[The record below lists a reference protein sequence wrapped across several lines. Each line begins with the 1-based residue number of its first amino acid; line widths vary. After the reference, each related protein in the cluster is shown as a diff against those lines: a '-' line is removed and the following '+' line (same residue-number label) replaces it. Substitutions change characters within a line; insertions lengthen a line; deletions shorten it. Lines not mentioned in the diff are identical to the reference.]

1 MNLNQTRKLKKKSKI
16 SNILFEIDSL
26 LPFFQTNNFV
36 FEFEKDQYFDINR
49 TSSKFRKPI
58 LLNEFNPNSTNHPI
72 FLPNNDS
79 IFSSFQIYQFNDFD
93 PFSLQIIKNNY
104 SFVRIYPKNI
114 PNVKNA
120 WIFFMEKSCQV
131 YFVETD
137 SIFNLPS
144 PLELPLNLKSIDIS
158 INGEKELF
166 SLYCRDSDK
175 NKQRE
180 LLQTINESD
189 RSYEKFAKSLCAITS
204 LPPFNSLTFSFFSS
218 IVEDP
223 QFLFFLSQL
232 DHIRNDREE
241 FYQTWCYTAGINI
254 KLLIPLIINI
264 NFRKLNHSQM
274 ILRANSFL
282 STLLT
287 SLMKLDEGFL
297 NFLDEMLKIDKTR
310 PIEYFLEA
318 FRKVEFSNLTVFIL
332 YTLSTE
338 AYHIFPNHEA
348 KFYSIS
354 GLLFLR
360 MMSAHMSARDIPSSE
375 VNILRN
381 VFNFSPN
388 ADQSI
393 LSYIAQLKS
402 LILEKIN
409 VKRNFV
415 FQNDFRPAVS
425 DVEDLIGRAYS
436 QKDKFLEVVKTLDF
450 SQLFKDYQADVKSR
464 QNDK

>member
-93 PFSLQIIKNNY
+93 PFSLQIIRNNY

-189 RSYEKFAKSLCAITS
+189 RSYEKFA
-204 LPPFNSLTFSFFSS
+204 NG
-218 IVEDP
+218 
-223 QFLFFLSQL
+223 LSHY
-232 DHIRNDREE
+232 DYR
-241 FYQTWCYTAGINI
+241 T
-254 KLLIPLIINI
+254 
-264 NFRKLNHSQM
+264 
-274 ILRANSFL
+274 
-282 STLLT
+282 
-287 SLMKLDEGFL
+287 
-297 NFLDEMLKIDKTR
+297 
-310 PIEYFLEA
+310 
-318 FRKVEFSNLTVFIL
+318 
-332 YTLSTE
+332 
-338 AYHIFPNHEA
+338 A
-348 KFYSIS
+348 KFKSRKEHDLFIQGPQLVVDMDFLLDLLDAQAEVLALCFKNSYNSKAECFAALQKIYYN
-354 GLLFLR
+354 GL
-360 MMSAHMSARDIPSSE
+360 D
-375 VNILRN
+375 
-381 VFNFSPN
+381 
-388 ADQSI
+388 
-393 LSYIAQLKS
+393 
-402 LILEKIN
+402 
-409 VKRNFV
+409 V
-415 FQNDFRPAVS
+415 FQ
-425 DVEDLIGRAYS
+425 
-436 QKDKFLEVVKTLDF
+436 
-450 SQLFKDYQADVKSR
+450 
-464 QNDK
+464 